1 MNSNDDKKNQ
11 AILMLGYLCISTE
24 IESSLERKVQIL
36 DRFELSDKEISK
48 ICSCSKQSVANARQ
62 NLRKKK
68 F

>member
-1 MNSNDDKKNQ
+1 MNSDDDKKNQ
-11 AILMLGYLCISTE
+11 IILMLGYLCISTE

-48 ICSCSKQSVANARQ
+48 ICGCSKQSVANARQ
-62 NLRKKK
+62 NLKKRR